1 MRIDFHCHVFGAV
14 KSIAILKKQFQDFNG
29 YGFYERMVKKVQEIE
44 SDHLN
49 DPIEKTVFHS
59 KNANIDKIVLLP
71 LSIKQNQEVKDWY
84 NKVPE
89 LFIPFYNPPEKLS
102 DNINVEDQIMN
113 ALSNDI
119 YKGLKIMISF
129 RRKTLNDQVLYP
141 ALEVAEKLQIPVLFH
156 TGYPPPGTKRQVLT
170 YSNPINLEAPISSFP
185 KLNIIIAHMGYP
197 FVDIAMALAVQYP
210 NVYVDISNLTYM
222 MPNRL
227 KNFLVRAKEM
237 IGTKKILFGSD
248 AFCQEMLEITIGY
261 FNEVDFL
268 TKKEIDQI
276 LGLNAAKLLKL
287 E

>member
-1 MRIDFHCHVFGAV
+1 LRIDFHCHIFSGL
-14 KSIAILKKQFQDFNG
+14 KSIEALKKQFRDFIG
-29 YGFYERMVKKVQEIE
+29 YGFYERMVKKVQKIE
-44 SDHLN
+44 SNHLD
-49 DPIEKTVFHS
+49 DPIDKTIYHS
-59 KNANIDKIVLLP
+59 KKAKINKIVLLP

-84 NKVPE
+84 NRVPD
-89 LFIPFYNPPEKLS
+89 LFIPFYNPPEKS
-102 DNINVEDQIMN
+102 SRDTNVEDQILD
-113 ALSNDI
+113 ALSNDV

-129 RRKTLNDQVLYP
+129 RRKTLNDTLLYP
-141 ALEVAEKLQIPVLFH
+141 ALEVAEKLQMPVLFH

-170 YSNPINLEAPISSFP
+170 YSNPINLEDTISSFP

-210 NVYVDISNLTYM
+210 NVHVDISNLTYM

-227 KNFLVRAKEM
+227 KNFLIRAKEM

-268 TKKEIDQI
+268 TRNEVDQI
-276 LGLNAAKLLKL
+276 LGLNAVKLLKL